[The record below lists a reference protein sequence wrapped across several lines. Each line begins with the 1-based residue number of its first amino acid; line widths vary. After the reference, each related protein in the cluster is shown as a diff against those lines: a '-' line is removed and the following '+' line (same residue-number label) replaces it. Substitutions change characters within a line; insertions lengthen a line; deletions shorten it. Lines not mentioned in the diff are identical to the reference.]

1 MSSQWELVGA
11 KKAKSNGNQ
20 SVKLTKSE
28 KKKFVENAPKAEDIC
43 EYKVRHTLLSL
54 TFTFMY

>member
-1 MSSQWELVGA
+1 MVGG

-20 SVKLTKSE
+20 SAKLTKSE

-54 TFTFMY
+54 TFTFLY

>member
-1 MSSQWELVGA
+1 MSSQWEVVGG

-20 SVKLTKSE
+20 PAKLSKTE

-43 EYKVRHTLLSL
+43 EYKVRY
-54 TFTFMY
+54 TFMSSHFHI